1 MQVCCHIE
9 FLLLVRLGIIHNQ
22 QFKQGTW
29 VYMVYTCWLD
39 TFTFFISFPGVCC
52 NFWWICCHLSQ
63 LLSQFFLDFLRNR
76 DDFMSTL
83 RILSQ
88 LSQLFWVST
97 FTLNFSSEVNN
108 FLCFDRLHVFIP
120 FSRIGKIVLRFHKL
134 SWCVFQFSVDL
145 SPFVA
150 IAVAIFFLIFSEI
163 GMISWLHSGFCR
175 NCRNYFEFLLLV
187 HLAKMN
193 DSRNKNKVP

>member
-1 MQVCCHIE
+1 MCVAIFSGSVAICRNCC
-9 FLLLVRLGIIHNQ
+9 RN
-22 QFKQGTW
+22 
-29 VYMVYTCWLD
+29 
-39 TFTFFISFPGVCC
+39 
-52 NFWWICCHLSQ
+52 
-63 LLSQFFLDFLRNR
+63 FFLHFSENR
-76 DDFMSTL
+76 DDLMSTL

-88 LSQLFWVST
+88 MSQLFWVST

-150 IAVAIFFLIFSEI
+150 IAVAISFLTFSKI
-163 GMISWLHSGFCR
+163 GMISWVQWDCCR

-187 HLAKMN
+187 G
-193 DSRNKNKVP
+193 